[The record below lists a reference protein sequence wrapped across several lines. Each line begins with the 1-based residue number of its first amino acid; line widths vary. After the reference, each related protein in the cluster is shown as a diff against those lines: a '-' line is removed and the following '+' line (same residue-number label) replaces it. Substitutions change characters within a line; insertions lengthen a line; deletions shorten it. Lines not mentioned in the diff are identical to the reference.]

1 MEVGI
6 GRLHSAKATLY
17 QAVATCPWSKEL
29 ILDCFRLLGP
39 VMSPSE
45 NDTIFRLLEE
55 RGLRVRTLVEEV
67 ELLDEENV

>member
-1 MEVGI
+1 
-6 GRLHSAKATLY
+6 
-17 QAVATCPWSKEL
+17 
-29 ILDCFRLLGP
+29 
-39 VMSPSE
+39 MSPSE